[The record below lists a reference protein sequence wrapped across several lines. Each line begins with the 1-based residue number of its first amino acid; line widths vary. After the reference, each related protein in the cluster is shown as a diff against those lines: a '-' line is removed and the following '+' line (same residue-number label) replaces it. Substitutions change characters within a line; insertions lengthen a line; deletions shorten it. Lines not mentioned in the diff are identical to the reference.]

1 MLRKWEFW
9 TLTLLALLAAI
20 FVVTNMVLFTT
31 NRTAQTEVAGRQ
43 EYVQQTVQLEG
54 LYRDI
59 VKALADLSVRN
70 QDEDLKGLLAAQG
83 ISITV
88 NPAPAPAPAVNAPS
102 RK

>member
-1 MLRKWEFW
+1 MLKKWEFW
-9 TLTLLALLAAI
+9 TLTLLALLTAI
-20 FVVTNMVLFTT
+20 FVLTNMVLFTT
-31 NRTAQTEVAGRQ
+31 NRAAQTEVAGRQ

-88 NPAPAPAPAVNAPS
+88 NPAPAPAVNAPS

>member
-1 MLRKWEFW
+1 MLKPWEFW
-9 TLTLLALLAAI
+9 TVTTLALLASI
-20 FVVTNMVLFTT
+20 IVVANMVLFTG
-31 NRTAQTEVAGRQ
+31 NRSAQTEVAGRQ
-43 EYVQQTVQLEG
+43 EYIQQTVQFDG

-83 ISITV
+83 ISVTITPP
-88 NPAPAPAPAVNAPS
+88 PAPAAAPA

>member
-1 MLRKWEFW
+1 MLKKWEFW
-9 TLTLLALLAAI
+9 ALTLLALLTAI
-20 FVVTNMVLFTT
+20 FVLTNMVLFTT
-31 NRTAQTEVAGRQ
+31 NRAAQTEVAGRQ

-88 NPAPAPAPAVNAPS
+88 NPTPAPPPAANAPS

>member
-1 MLRKWEFW
+1 MLKRWEFW

-20 FVVTNMVLFTT
+20 FVLTNMVLFTT
-31 NRTAQTEVAGRQ
+31 NRAAQTEVAGRQ

-88 NPAPAPAPAVNAPS
+88 NPAPAPAANAPS

>member
-1 MLRKWEFW
+1 MLKKWEFW
-9 TLTLLALLAAI
+9 TLTLLALLTAI
-20 FVVTNMVLFTT
+20 FVLTNMVLFTT
-31 NRTAQTEVAGRQ
+31 NRAAQTEVAGRQ

-88 NPAPAPAPAVNAPS
+88 NPAPAPAPSAPS

>member
-1 MLRKWEFW
+1 MLKKWEFW
-9 TLTLLALLAAI
+9 SLTLLALLTAI
-20 FVVTNMVLFTT
+20 FVLTNMVLFTN
-31 NRTAQTEVAGRQ
+31 NRATQTEVASRQ

-88 NPAPAPAPAVNAPS
+88 NPAPPPAPAANAPS